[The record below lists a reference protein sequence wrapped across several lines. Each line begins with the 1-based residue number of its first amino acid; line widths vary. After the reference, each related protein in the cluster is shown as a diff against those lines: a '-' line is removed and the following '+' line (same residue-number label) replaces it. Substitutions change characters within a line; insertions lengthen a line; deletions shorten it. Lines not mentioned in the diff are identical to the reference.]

1 MTTAPEPPSDDALAL
16 AQALCTRLSHDL
28 AGPLG
33 AIGSGTELLSE
44 EGGGGDAEVI
54 RLLANSAATAA
65 TRLRVLRTLLG
76 RPTGHGLEPA
86 QARALLSEHLG
97 TAGGGPVPALDWD
110 VAAGD
115 GSPRIRVEV
124 QLVLNLCLV
133 ALDALSRPD
142 HVWVRMPE
150 PGRAEIMVQG
160 SGDPRPAALDALSD
174 GLQGGAAPE
183 DPRHAQALYA
193 GRLARHLGRDIAVDQ
208 APGHLRLSVRPR

>member
-1 MTTAPEPPSDDALAL
+1 MTAAPESPPDEALAL

-33 AIGSGTELLSE
+33 AIGSGTELLAE

-54 RLLANSAATAA
+54 RLLADSAATAA
-65 TRLRVLRTLLG
+65 TRLRVLRALLG

-97 TAGGGPVPALDWD
+97 TAGGGPVPTLDWD
-110 VAAGD
+110 VAPGD
-115 GSPRIRVEV
+115 GSTRIRAEI

-142 HVWVRMPE
+142 HIGVRMPE
-150 PGRAEIMVQG
+150 AGRAEITLKG
-160 SGDPRPAALDALSD
+160 RGDPRPGALEALSD
-174 GLQGGAAPE
+174 GLKGGTAPE
-183 DPRHAQALYA
+183 DPRHAQAVYA
-193 GRLARHLGRDIAVDQ
+193 GRLARHLRRDVAVDH